1 MFRYNEAK
9 ELAKNLE
16 KQAGK
21 VQAEAKDAGDKALKI
36 FANLTS
42 VPPLDTKALEVTVS
56 AETCSDQSSL
66 LTRNVFYHLYT
77 NISLCFRMKRVRSR
91 RRRRTSTS

>member
-16 KQAGK
+16 KQANK
-21 VQAEAKDAGDKALKI
+21 VRAEADEAGDKALKI

-42 VPPLDTKALEVTVS
+42 VPALDTKALEVTRL
-56 AETCSDQSSL
+56 TGGDFCNICSDSG
-66 LTRNVFYHLYT
+66 
-77 NISLCFRMKRVRSR
+77 
-91 RRRRTSTS
+91 

>member
-16 KQAGK
+16 KQANK
-21 VQAEAKDAGDKALKI
+21 VQAEAEDAGNKALKI

-42 VPPLDTKALEVTVS
+42 LPPFDTKALEVT
-56 AETCSDQSSL
+56 L
-66 LTRNVFYHLYT
+66 LVKICLFNV
-77 NISLCFRMKRVRSR
+77 
-91 RRRRTSTS
+91 